1 MSAYKPWEAEFPQG
15 ISKNAWK
22 KLQKKRKWEDQKEEW
37 KARRKEKKVAA
48 RRRKAE
54 SKGIEG
60 HDNNTK
66 SAKKIIPQSQIPSN
80 VEVIMD
86 CEFDNLMSDK
96 EIVSL
101 SNQITRC
108 YSAMRHST
116 HEVKLRVSSFNKR
129 LRERF
134 ENTLP
139 DYTKWKNIC
148 FEGNETLDELLPSDS
163 PQRSRVIYLTADT
176 DNELEE
182 LKDGDTYIIGGIVD
196 KNRHKNLC
204 LEKANKLGI
213 SVARLPIGKF
223 IKMNGRQV
231 LATSHVYEIMCMWFE
246 QSQDWEKAFNVVLP
260 PRKINSGACESVSKE
275 DGNHAEQCTES
286 KQEALPEGET

>member
-1 MSAYKPWEAEFPQG
+1 MSSQEIQYKHLKPEIPDG

-22 KLQKKRKWEDQKEEW
+22 KMQKRKRWEDLKEVW
-37 KARRKEKKVAA
+37 KVKRREKKLAA

-54 SKGIEG
+54 E
-60 HDNNTK
+60 
-66 SAKKIIPQSQIPSN
+66 KKNIIDERSDEQAQRKKPLPQSQETTN
-80 VEVIMD
+80 VEVVMD
-86 CEFDNLMSDK
+86 CDFDDLMSDK

-116 HEVKLRVSSFNKR
+116 HEVPLTVTSFNKR

-139 DYTKWKNIC
+139 DHSKWKNIR
-148 FEGNETLDELLPSDS
+148 FEGDTSLNEFILKRGYEPSK
-163 PQRSRVIYLTADT
+163 ITYLTADT
-176 DNELEE
+176 ENELEE
-182 LKDGDTYIIGGIVD
+182 LKGGETYIIGGIVD
-196 KNRHKNLC
+196 KNRHKKLC
-204 LEKANKLGI
+204 LEKAKDLGLK
-213 SVARLPIGKF
+213 VARLPIGKF

-246 QSQDWEKAFNVVLP
+246 QQKDWEKAFNTVLP
-260 PRKINSGACESVSKE
+260 PRKLHNQNGAT
-275 DGNHAEQCTES
+275 TEADS
-286 KQEALPEGET
+286 DAKSA